1 MSSIFFYVV
10 LGLKLLKVIS
20 LFAIYKGIAMIRIC
34 KVFAIA
40 LGIPNHLMKKYTI
53 HVERIIHVRDI
64 VT

>member
-1 MSSIFFYVV
+1 MD
-10 LGLKLLKVIS
+10 LGLKILKVIS

-34 KVFAIA
+34 NVFAIA
-40 LGIPNHLMKKYTI
+40 LGIPSHLMKKYTI